1 MKHYIHFSTNQ
12 ASIRTLLF
20 EKDLKLETQ
29 ILNWIYIL
37 FNVFLI
43 LSERNILQTNF
54 DGGPGYEVFFY
65 SWIKVRILAEKVQ
78 DQPEHHDDRAKKV
91 EFSLPTWLSTV
102 FKCPTLKIRTR
113 NHKFLFYWHK
123 QETFHVRIC

>member
-1 MKHYIHFSTNQ
+1 MKF
-12 ASIRTLLF
+12 
-20 EKDLKLETQ
+20 
-29 ILNWIYIL
+29 
-37 FNVFLI
+37 
-43 LSERNILQTNF
+43 
-54 DGGPGYEVFFY
+54 FFY

-113 NHKFLFYWHK
+113 KHIFFYSTGTRK
-123 QETFHVRIC
+123 NFPCSNLLNIKNSGFV